1 MVVIFVATLAMVLET
16 VTELLPYITEKAW
29 AWVEMICVT
38 LFTIELC
45 IKLVRTTTDHA
56 ARTHTHTHTPR
67 ARAHTRARAR
77 ARAAHTAHAHAAPP
91 HARPSTHPA
100 PPPCP
105 PQFVQPVKK
114 LPNFFMSP
122 MNWVDVVAILPFY
135 LTLVTDIGLPIECA
149 TGFLTVFQVRT
160 R

>member
-45 IKLVRTTTDHA
+45 IKLVRTTTDRA
-56 ARTHTHTHTPR
+56 ARTHTHTRTHTPR
-67 ARAHTRARAR
+67 APRTRHTP
-77 ARAAHTAHAHAAPP
+77 TPPPPP
-91 HARPSTHPA
+91 HAHPSTPPA
-100 PPPCP
+100 LPPCP

-149 TGFLTVFQVRT
+149 TGFLTVFQVRS

>member
-29 AWVEMICVT
+29 AVIEMICVT

-45 IKLVRTTTDHA
+45 IKLVS
-56 ARTHTHTHTPR
+56 PP
-67 ARAHTRARAR
+67 
-77 ARAAHTAHAHAAPP
+77 PP
-91 HARPSTHPA
+91 HPPA
-100 PPPCP
+100 QPTP

-122 MNWVDVVAILPFY
+122 MNWVDVVASLPFE
-135 LTLVTDIGLPIECA
+135 PSP
-149 TGFLTVFQVRT
+149 
-160 R
+160 